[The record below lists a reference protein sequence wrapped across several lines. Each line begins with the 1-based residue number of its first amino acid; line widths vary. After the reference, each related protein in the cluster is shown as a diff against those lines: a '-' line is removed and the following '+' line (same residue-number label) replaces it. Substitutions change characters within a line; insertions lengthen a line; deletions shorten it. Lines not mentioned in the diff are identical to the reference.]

1 MFDLINVYTKVAG
14 RWVYQEGTR
23 MHKTL
28 AACARHYSDVYG
40 IEVQCRFAASEGDHG

>member
-1 MFDLINVYTKVAG
+1 MYDLINVYTKANG

-28 AACARHYSDVYG
+28 AACERHYLATYG
-40 IEVQCRFAASEGDHG
+40 VEVQCRFAASEAGHD